1 MQLKIKVR
9 NPNYQEETRNEEE
22 LVLEGMP
29 EGKTTEKSKRERKSV
44 FDLWSEKLKDFL
56 DNAE

>member
-1 MQLKIKVR
+1 
-9 NPNYQEETRNEEE
+9 
-22 LVLEGMP
+22 LVLEGHP
-29 EGKTTEKSKRERKSV
+29 EGRTTEKSRGERKSV